1 MKFKSLTNPIS
12 LLRSALLL
20 ACCISWGVSFSQTL
34 PQSTTCFFVGET
46 ISGGVNTNDTLPAIT
61 IGLNPGS
68 CSALVTV
75 PKPPLNSPG
84 CAQIQMINRG
94 PDVDRSQTG
103 CTFAEGCNTSFGC
116 GIVTTTTMAGIPVF
130 ATPPPT
136 SIPPGACTTV
146 PLVPQIRLA
155 VTNNCAASF
164 ASTYQLQIS
173 PTAAA
178 GPYTSLTPNYTSGQ
192 NNTQFFNIPI
202 GSYNAT
208 GNNFIRPTGAWGA
221 SSFGEGVE
229 IFRFEAGGPFA
240 ACVDSNMTPGAG
252 IDTFSAQAGR
262 YFRVFRSIASN
273 CQLVRAVLP
282 INVQDTE
289 PPVFNPSCP
298 KGGVV
303 TLNAGPGVCEVSWDA
318 PAFMAMDNCPVPGTM
333 FGAQQRSV
341 GCGTSLN
348 FSSVSGISWGYMF
361 DIQNQSAAPVNIQG
375 WEAWFMSSTGT
386 PSTDGRYEFWFKS
399 AANTS
404 WKTGWNGA
412 IGGPGSCPNG
422 PSSPKT
428 LWTLGATSA
437 ANQIRVNGFVQPN
450 ANNIDTFVV
459 TTTVNDTTV
468 TCAGTRIETST
479 RGLLTLQPGEIR
491 GIYVAGAPGA
501 NHGFI
506 MPPFNSCNNNAGY
519 GTGVRLNVATA
530 TPNGIALDNVGGA
543 NLGGGFHCST
553 WGYSG
558 NVLYAAA
565 SGNMVPIVACNAN
578 ARFYGPG
585 CFFPIGCTR
594 LCYSATD
601 AQGNVARCEFDVC
614 VNEYANPTNA
624 LACNDL
630 VQISLD
636 DSCWATINPDMVL
649 EGGPYR
655 CYNNY
660 TVEIRDWVTKAIIDR
675 RPTVAGIQ
683 VGRQDIGRQLQV
695 TIRDP
700 RTGNSCWGMMTVED
714 KIAPRLTC
722 PAPVTISC
730 QLDPV
735 PANTGVPTVYE
746 NCGGASLTYRDVRT
760 QGNCGVGY
768 AARIVRTWTAE
779 DAYGNRS
786 TCVQNIQIALG
797 DIYDVT
803 VPANYDGL
811 DQPMLACDEKIDR
824 NKNVV
829 PHMSDFP
836 ECVDGYILDS
846 AYWYANPN
854 QPNIYPQRRLPR
866 TLGWNCIDDVN
877 SPYFGHPSPDPVYY
891 PQHRQWQPNNPLCW
905 GPNQHVMWIGTG
917 RPGGAQCFN
926 LSVTFKDIV
935 FDLATPGCDAGPVGC
950 YKVLR
955 QWTVMD
961 WCTSIIGGHNQI
973 IKVADVEGPEIL
985 YPDSARVNMESF
997 SCFGRWE
1004 VPPAWLIDNCSNEIH
1019 YTVEVEQGFV
1029 LGNETSG
1036 YVVVN
1041 MPEGIQNGY
1050 IIAEDC
1056 CGNITRKRVI
1066 LNVVDRVPP
1075 QPICR
1080 TATTVSLNGNQN
1092 PGQNVIR
1099 VFAKDLDEGSYDNC
1113 QPHVFFKVIRM
1124 AELLGTNNG
1133 SNSNNTV
1140 ACSGVNGD
1148 DNSILAGNQVYF
1160 DDFTTFCCAD
1170 VGQRIMVVLRVFD
1183 VDPGAGPVTPVRMT
1197 STTQPLNGRF
1207 SDCMV
1212 EVEVQNK
1219 SVPTVVA
1226 PPNIVVSCWFWFDVT
1241 KLTDPNDRTF
1251 GRVVTSL
1258 SDREKVKTSDI
1269 VCHKYCERNDYT
1281 GYPGFVQ
1288 TNQVPKPAPN
1298 QACEYYWQYFDTAHW
1313 DRKYELV
1320 WGFDGYVL
1328 SSCGSNPTITVN
1340 DLRECGQGVI
1350 QRIISAQ
1357 GPNNINVTAIQTIYF
1372 VDCDPFYVD
1381 DVTCNDPRFS
1391 DVMWPNGVC
1400 TQTPVT
1406 VNGCGADISP
1416 DNPQLG
1422 RPQVVNN
1429 ADDNCALI
1437 SIEYFDEVF
1446 TIEPDACFKVL
1457 RKWVVIDWC
1466 QYDPFIDPNVGRWER
1481 LQVIKVRDQDK
1492 PVVTCAV
1499 GPCEPATLDANLGVC
1514 VGHISLTADAT
1525 DNCTPTDWLFWEY
1538 KIDAF
1543 NDGKGVHG
1551 GWDFRVGTL
1560 TEKQFNAGDTVE
1572 YSHNP
1577 FADDPK
1583 NPFDASGTYPI
1594 GIHRINWF
1602 VEDGCGNVGTC
1613 ETLFEIKDCKAPTPY
1628 CLTGVITVPMPA
1640 SGCIDVWAKDLDL
1653 GSFDNCTSKE
1663 NLKFY
1668 FNGDENQTSITICC
1682 DDFVNAG
1689 ANDEL
1694 RVEVE
1699 MWVEDEEGN
1708 RDYCKTVI
1716 IVQDNQDICPN
1727 TGSLGKITGN
1737 LKTAAGDEANP
1748 VDMSL
1753 YTNGNMM
1760 AQRVGSPYTFGDLDL
1775 AKPYMVKP
1783 ERNDDHANGITTQD
1797 IIAIQKH
1804 ILAQQSLNSPFKLIA
1819 ADVNNSG
1826 SVTAADIAEL
1836 RKLILGNISE
1846 FSKVQSWTFVPAGH
1860 VFADPSNPYNAPRVS
1875 NVRFSQTASAET
1887 VNVPFTAV
1895 KMGDVTGDA
1904 RASNAMSSSSRTN
1917 GVLNIEVDEKTL
1929 VAGES
1934 YRISFKSSD
1943 FNNIAGYQ
1951 FTLKYDRNSLVY
1963 EGMEA
1968 GALSV
1973 NESNFGLNRLNEG
1986 IITTS
1991 WNSNKGE
1998 SVSKDG
2004 ELFTLVFKAVRSGQ
2018 VSSLFAITSDV
2029 TRAAAYDALD
2039 QTKEVKMGVRTERGV
2054 VESGVFEL
2062 YQNEPNPFSR
2072 ETVVSYRLPEA
2083 GAVKLTVYDVTGKV
2097 VRVYNL
2103 KGQKGLNSYQISKV
2117 DLGTSGVLYYQL
2129 DAANHT
2135 ATRRMVVIE

>member
-1 MKFKSLTNPIS
+1 MNLKTQLRSLGFLLLSVFFSSASYGQYISLTCNNAFEDIQTSGTFVPNSAGDDVLTTIALPVGFNFSFYGVPQTQVNIATNGFMTFPGTNIAGAPFTNQALAIGNNGIFPYWDDLNGAPGCYTEMRGTAPNRRFIIYWNKPFFGGSDPIVFEAVLFETNNAIEFRYQDLNGLTGNSATIGIAGPTGTSVLQLGFNQANTVAAGQCRRFELPIACTIIPPSNITLNNTPGTCGAVHNFVFGGTCNPITVTPPS
-12 LLRSALLL
+12 GSVFPV
-20 ACCISWGVSFSQTL
+20 GV
-34 PQSTTCFFVGET
+34 TTVR
-46 ISGGVNTNDTLPAIT
+46 GVN
-61 IGLNPGS
+61 GLT
-68 CSALVTV
+68 SATFTVTV
-75 PKPPLNSPG
+75 RDVEAPSFT
-84 CAQIQMINRG
+84 
-94 PDVDRSQTG
+94 PD
-103 CTFAEGCNTSFGC
+103 
-116 GIVTTTTMAGIPVF
+116 
-130 ATPPPT
+130 
-136 SIPPGACTTV
+136 
-146 PLVPQIRLA
+146 
-155 VTNNCAASF
+155 
-164 ASTYQLQIS
+164 
-173 PTAAA
+173 
-178 GPYTSLTPNYTSGQ
+178 
-192 NNTQFFNIPI
+192 
-202 GSYNAT
+202 
-208 GNNFIRPTGAWGA
+208 
-221 SSFGEGVE
+221 
-229 IFRFEAGGPFA
+229 
-240 ACVDSNMTPGAG
+240 
-252 IDTFSAQAGR
+252 
-262 YFRVFRSIASN
+262 
-273 CQLVRAVLP
+273 
-282 INVQDTE
+282 
-289 PPVFNPSCP
+289 CP
-298 KGGVV
+298 KGGLV
-303 TLNAGPGVCEVSWDA
+303 TLNAGPGECEVSWNA
-318 PAFMAMDNCPVPGTM
+318 PAFMAMDNCPAGAFFGGRNTATVCLPPASYWSITGGASSWGVMFDLINTSGSLLNLQLLGERAFANVPHNIWYTTNPGTHTAVQATPSAWTRCATRTPTA
-333 FGAQQRSV
+333 GAQFTTVIDSFRLLTGTRYDTMKACPPIQVDSTVV
-341 GCGTSLN
+341 GC
-348 FSSVSGISWGYMF
+348 
-361 DIQNQSAAPVNIQG
+361 
-375 WEAWFMSSTGT
+375 
-386 PSTDGRYEFWFKS
+386 
-399 AANTS
+399 
-404 WKTGWNGA
+404 
-412 IGGPGSCPNG
+412 
-422 PSSPKT
+422 
-428 LWTLGATSA
+428 
-437 ANQIRVNGFVQPN
+437 
-450 ANNIDTFVV
+450 
-459 TTTVNDTTV
+459 
-468 TCAGTRIETST
+468 
-479 RGLLTLQPGEIR
+479 LTMQPGERR
-491 GIYVAGAPGA
+491 GIYIHAPGTVGTNASLFSGCAGRAMGDA
-501 NHGFI
+501 NISTPIDGATYTGGEFAAPFINSSFGF
-506 MPPFNSCNNNAGY
+506 
-519 GTGVRLNVATA
+519 
-530 TPNGIALDNVGGA
+530 GGA
-543 NLGGGFHCST
+543 NWIGVIGYNLASST
-553 WGYSG
+553 R
-558 NVLYAAA
+558 
-565 SGNMVPIVACNAN
+565 VPLVQTCGSP
-578 ARFYGPG
+578 YGPG

-594 LCYSATD
+594 ICYRAADT
-601 AQGNVARCEFDVC
+601 AGNAVTCEFQVC

-655 CYNNY
+655 CYNSY
-660 TVEIRDWVTKAIIDR
+660 TVEVRDWVTKAIIDR

-695 TIRDP
+695 TVRDP
-700 RTGNSCWGMMTVED
+700 QTGNSCWGMLTVED
-714 KIAPRLTC
+714 KIAPVLTC

-730 QLDPV
+730 QLDPI
-735 PANTGVPTVYE
+735 PANTGIPSVYE
-746 NCGGASLTYRDVRT
+746 NCGGAGLSYRDVRT

-786 TCVQNIQIALG
+786 TCVQNIEIGLG
-797 DIYDVT
+797 DLYEVT

-836 ECVDGYILDS
+836 ECVDGYLLDS
-846 AYWYANPN
+846 AFWYANAN
-854 QPNIYPQRRLPR
+854 QPDIYPNRRLPR

-877 SPYFGHPSPDPVYY
+877 SPYFGHPNPDPVYY

-905 GPNQHVMWIGTG
+905 GPDQHVMWIGTG
-917 RPGGAQCFN
+917 RPGGAECFN
-926 LSVTFKDIV
+926 LSVTYKDIV

-961 WCTSIIGGHNQI
+961 WCTSILGGHNQI

-1140 ACSGVNGD
+1140 ACSGINGD

-1197 STTQPLNGRF
+1197 STTQPLFGRF

-1226 PPNIVVSCWFWFDVT
+1226 PPNIVVSCWFWFDID
-1241 KLTDPNDRTF
+1241 KLDDPNDRTF

-1258 SDREKVKTSDI
+1258 SDREKVKTQDL
-1269 VCHKYCERNDYT
+1269 VCYKYCERNDYT

-1340 DLRECGQGVI
+1340 DLRECGQGII
-1350 QRIISAQ
+1350 QRIVSAQ
-1357 GPNNINVTAIQTIYF
+1357 GPNNINVTAIQTIYV

-1381 DVTCNDPRFS
+1381 DATCNDPRFS

-1437 SIEYFDEVF
+1437 SIEYFDETF

-1457 RKWVVIDWC
+1457 RRWVVIDWC
-1466 QYDPFIDPNVGRWER
+1466 QYDPFIDPDNGRWER

-1499 GPCEPATLDANLGVC
+1499 GPCEPATLSPTLGIC
-1514 VGHISLTADAT
+1514 LGHISLTADAT

-1543 NDGKGVHG
+1543 NDGVGVHA

-1727 TGSLGKITGN
+1727 TGSLGRITGN
-1737 LKTAAGDEANP
+1737 LKTSAGDEANP

-1904 RASNAMSSSSRTN
+1904 RASNAVSSSSRTN

-1963 EGMEA
+1963 EGMEG

-2039 QTKEVKMGVRTERGV
+2039 QTKEVKMGVRTDRGV

-2062 YQNEPNPFSR
+2062 YQNEPNPFAK

-2103 KGQKGLNSYQISKV
+2103 RGQKGLNSYQISKG